1 MHYSHKILTNYVR
14 EILWY
19 NYRLFAGIMENLI
32 VDHDSDKLNE
42 SSPQSLFFVNHLL
55 GSLFD

>member
-1 MHYSHKILTNYVR
+1 MILRFDFVTTDDKFNY
-14 EILWY
+14 W
-19 NYRLFAGIMENLI
+19 LFAGIMKNLI

-42 SSPQSLFFVNHLL
+42 SSPQSLFFVNHLM